1 MSSFTPGTAALPTSE
16 VEMTISCRSLLGMD
30 VFSKSDPMVVV
41 YNQPFGERR
50 WVEFFRTETIMN
62 CHDPEFTKK
71 LVLSYHFEEQ
81 QHLLF
86 KVFDVDSSSSNLANH
101 DFLGMATCTLGQV
114 ISRGKVQLPLSMSS
128 NESMSR
134 HSNGFIILSAEELVA
149 VRDNVILQFRGRK
162 LDRMDFFGKSDPFL
176 LFSKAMETG
185 EFNPVHKT
193 EVIKI
198 TLNPEWKKFTI
209 PIRTLCNGDM
219 DRTIKIAC
227 YDWNRSGNHS
237 FIGEFDTTLKDL
249 SEGPGGKNVYYLV
262 NREKMKKK
270 SSYTNSGEIILTYY
284 ELQKTYSFLEYLK
297 GGTQIHCSF
306 AIDFTGSN
314 GDPSSPDSLHYISSS
329 PNSYE
334 IAIQAVGSIIQD
346 YDCDQHFP
354 VLGFGARLPP
364 DGRISH
370 EFFVNMQPD
379 NPFCKGVSGVLSAY
393 HACIRQIQLYGPTNF
408 APVIN
413 HVAKFAGAYR
423 DGRHYFI
430 LLIITDGV
438 ITDMLRTTQAIV
450 SASSLPMSI
459 IIVGVGGADFS
470 AMEELDADSTPLVA
484 PSGAK
489 AVRDI
494 VQFVPL
500 RNFMVPG
507 LDPTVARVRLA
518 KEVLAEIPAQFLG
531 YMQANRI
538 VPQPAPQGGQPIVL
552 PPDPE
557 LLVVH

>member
-176 LFSKAMETG
+176 LFS
-185 EFNPVHKT
+185 
-193 EVIKI
+193 
-198 TLNPEWKKFTI
+198 
-209 PIRTLCNGDM
+209 
-219 DRTIKIAC
+219 KIAC